1 MTPAW
6 RIATNARAMASKEL
20 RFDAGPSYD
29 NVKYVSMGGF
39 MVLRLV
45 PLSSLLGGDVRDKGC
60 PQLGR
65 WGLGRLTRG

>member
-45 PLSSLLGGDVRDKGC
+45 PLSSLSDEKGSDK
-60 PQLGR
+60 R
-65 WGLGRLTRG
+65 WLRRGSGRLIHG